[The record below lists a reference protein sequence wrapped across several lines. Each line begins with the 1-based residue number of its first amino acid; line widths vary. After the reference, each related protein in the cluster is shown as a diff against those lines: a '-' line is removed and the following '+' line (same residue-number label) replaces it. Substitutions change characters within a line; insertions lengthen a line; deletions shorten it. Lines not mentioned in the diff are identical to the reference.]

1 MTTTQ
6 WRTLTYVLAV
16 IFLLLVAIVLAIILS
31 RTGGGQEP
39 DATVAVATA
48 TASASSGSDASA
60 SASPLATPSG
70 GPSPSGLVSPTASG
84 AVPPARA
91 IMRGLG
97 VDDPD
102 RPEATPRV
110 IVFTSEGGGDVTA
123 RLLAASGGRVE
134 LCIYPGTL
142 AKPLGDR
149 ACLRSTGG
157 TLTGHAQGKK
167 PFTWTV
173 TLAGVRGGT
182 TPAADVRI
190 DWPTTAP
197 RLELVDVRLQGTGVE
212 PYDSVHVDLGPR
224 PSAGTFHVAAD
235 WSPQDGV
242 ADEAYR
248 ATITDRDTE
257 RILEQA
263 EGTGSAAELS
273 TDLAAGQRAAFD
285 LTLTE
290 PLIVGSVLADLVLT
304 WP

>member
-1 MTTTQ
+1 MTTAR
-6 WRTLTYVLAV
+6 WRTLTYVLGV
-16 IFLLLVAIVLAIILS
+16 VFLVLLALMVFLVFS
-31 RTGGGQEP
+31 RTGGGPEP

-48 TASASSGSDASA
+48 TASSSPGSDASA
-60 SASPLATPSG
+60 SASPLATPSSG
-70 GPSPSGLVSPTASG
+70 ASPSGLPSPTASG

-91 IMRGLG
+91 IVRDLG
-97 VDDPD
+97 IDDPD

-110 IVFTSEGGGDVTA
+110 MVFTSEGGGDVTA

-173 TLAGVRGGT
+173 TLTGVRDGT

-190 DWPTTAP
+190 DWPTMAP
-197 RLELVDVRLQGTGVE
+197 RLELIDVRLQGTGVE

-235 WSPQDGV
+235 WNPPDGV
-242 ADEAYR
+242 VDEAFR

-257 RILEQA
+257 RILEQV
-263 EGTGSAAELS
+263 EGTGSSAELS
-273 TDLAAGQRAAFD
+273 TDLAAGQRAAID